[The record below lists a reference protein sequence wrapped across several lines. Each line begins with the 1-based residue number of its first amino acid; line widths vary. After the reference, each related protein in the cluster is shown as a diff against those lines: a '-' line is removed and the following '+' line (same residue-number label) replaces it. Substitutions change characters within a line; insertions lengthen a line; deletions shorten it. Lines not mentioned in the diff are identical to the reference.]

1 MPGLASQD
9 HNVPIG
15 HRRPGLNATAKSS
28 LSPGHKRL
36 VELMQ
41 RINFGRI
48 TFSVRLG
55 QPDFTRPFRTVRTVK
70 PAGGE
75 NGPRPEV
82 HSADFEVRKEVMTLY
97 EQVANA
103 ADGAQVT
110 VEVKHGLPFLIE
122 IEEEHKA

>member
-1 MPGLASQD
+1 MVAA
-9 HNVPIG
+9 NVGRTIAALPEG
-15 HRRPGLNATAKSS
+15 DRRLT
-28 LSPGHKRL
+28 R
-36 VELMQ
+36 LMQ
-41 RINFGRI
+41 QVTFGRI
-48 TFSVRLG
+48 TFSVRSG

-75 NGPRPEV
+75 NGPRPEA
-82 HSADFEVRKEVMTLY
+82 HSADFEVRKEVTSLI
-97 EQVANA
+97 EQVARA

>member
-1 MPGLASQD
+1 MLAASTGR
-9 HNVPIG
+9 NVVALPPDC
-15 HRRPGLNATAKSS
+15 RRLI
-28 LSPGHKRL
+28 RL
-36 VELMQ
+36 LQSV
-41 RINFGRI
+41 NFGRI
-48 TFSVRLG
+48 VFWVRAG
-55 QPDFTRPFRTVRTVK
+55 RPDFTRPFRTVRTVK

-82 HSADFEVRKEVMTLY
+82 HSADFEVRKEVMTLI

-122 IEEEHKA
+122 IAEEHQA